1 MTSFSNGESV
11 DINPATGQ
19 LTGAVPNT
27 DLSQFGEI
35 MTKARDAQKQ
45 WADLSFKQRAQ
56 YVLKMRDYII
66 QNADELAKV
75 VSESNGKTRMDAM
88 SAEIVPCAAA
98 CDWYAKKTKK
108 VLKPKLRPL
117 GSVMFFHKLTK
128 MEHVPLGVVGI
139 ISPWN
144 YPLSIPFGEV
154 VMGLMAG
161 NAIVLKVAEATTMVG
176 QAIQKI
182 VDSAGLPSDVFT
194 MVYGRGSEVSNAMLQ
209 GGINKLFFTGSVPAG
224 KSIMAAAAQ
233 TLTPLSLEL
242 GGNDPAI
249 VLDDA
254 DVERTSNG
262 LIWAAYQNAGQSC
275 GGAERLYVQEG
286 IYDELMSAMRAKVK
300 ALRYGVPSDEH
311 LVDVGAMT
319 TEKQLDLVKQH
330 IEQAVNAG
338 GEITAEGKLVGM
350 IENGFFHPPV
360 LIENCTQDMQA
371 MQEETFGPTLNVMKF
386 KTVGEAIALANDSNL
401 ALTSSIW
408 TKDVKKGKKLALA
421 LESGVTTINDH
432 LFTHGM
438 SETPWGGWKESGI
451 GRTHGYEGLL
461 EMTNE
466 KTINWDWINA
476 KRNLWWH
483 PHDKTTYEA
492 MKQAMDFAFPSGFGV
507 WVKSSTGLTV
517 TMLKKMFGAWKP

>member
-1 MTSFSNGESV
+1 MTAFSHGESV
-11 DINPATGQ
+11 DMNPATGQ
-19 LTGAVPNT
+19 LMGAVPNT
-27 DLSQFGEI
+27 DLSHFDE
-35 MTKARDAQKQ
+35 MMDKARSAQTA
-45 WADLSFKQRAQ
+45 WGALSFKQRAQ
-56 YVLKMRDYII
+56 YVLKMRDYIV

-75 VSESNGKTRMDAM
+75 VSDSNGKTHMDAM
-88 SAEIVPCAAA
+88 STEVVPCAAA

-161 NAIVLKVAEATTMVG
+161 NAIMLKVAEATTLVG
-176 QAIQKI
+176 EAIQKI
-182 VDSAGLPSDVFT
+182 VNAAGLPDGVFT

-224 KSIMAAAAQ
+224 KSIMTAAAQ

-249 VLDDA
+249 VLNDA

-262 LIWAAYQNAGQSC
+262 LVWAAYQNAGQSC

-286 IYDELMSAMRAKVK
+286 IYDELMLAMRAKVK
-300 ALRYGVPSDEH
+300 ALRYGVPSDAH
-311 LVDVGAMT
+311 SVDVGSMT
-319 TEKQLDLVKQH
+319 TEKQLALVKAH
-330 IEQAVNAG
+330 IKQAVDAG
-338 GEITAEGKLVGM
+338 AEITAQAQPVGD
-350 IENGFFHPPV
+350 IDNGFFHPPV
-360 LIENCTQDMQA
+360 LIEHCTQDMQA

-386 KTVGEAIALANDSNL
+386 KTVEEAIALANDSNL

-408 TKDVKKGKKLALA
+408 TKDVKKGKKLASQ

-451 GRTHGYEGLL
+451 GRTHGYEGLK

-466 KTINWDWINA
+466 KMINWDWINA

-492 MKQAMDFAFPSGFGV
+492 MKNAMNFAFPSGMGK
-507 WVKSSTGLTV
+507 WVTSSTRLTA
-517 TMLKKMFGAWKP
+517 TMLKKMFSAWKP